1 MKTFNNVLS
10 VLKQMKDNEQ
20 RKDFLKSVVSDKNIS
35 RDDLRRITCQ
45 TFIESNFVD
54 NYFKPS
60 FKEIVKSRLKIFPKF
75 FKNKSKNK

>member
-54 NYFKPS
+54 NYFKPIDW
-60 FKEIVKSRLKIFPKF
+60 ET
-75 FKNKSKNK
+75 

>member
-1 MKTFNNVLS
+1 MKTFNIILS
-10 VLKQMKDNEQ
+10 VLKQMKDNQE

-60 FKEIVKSRLKIFPKF
+60 FKEIVKSRLKILPKF
-75 FKNKSKNK
+75 FKNKLKKK